1 MTKAVYAA
9 WQTKSVEDLTPLVG
23 VVATHHRHAHPK
35 PRVHGPR
42 RRPMHP
48 AELSAVERAE
58 ILTVL
63 NSDAYADSSVTQV
76 WARELDEGRYWCSAR
91 TMYRILAAAGMGGE
105 RRRQATHPPRTIP
118 ELVATCA
125 NAVWSWDITKM
136 RGPGKG
142 SWYHAY
148 VVIDIF
154 SRYVLGWRI
163 EQVEDGDLAADLVV
177 DIVAEQ
183 GTAPG
188 YLHADGG
195 AAMTSK
201 PLASLLVDLDVRR
214 SHNRPRTSN
223 DNPYSESQFKTMK
236 YMADYPD
243 RFVSIGEARAW
254 MAAFTSW
261 SRYAG
266 VPLPG
271 RPGAGA
277 RLTSV
282 IGVRR
287 WPSHHAWSVP
297 AVLVEAS

>member
-1 MTKAVYAA
+1 MLGAHDVPHLGRSRHGWGAPPP
-9 WQTKSVEDLTPLVG
+9 VHRP
-23 VVATHHRHAHPK
+23 ATNDPGA
-35 PRVHGPR
+35 G
-42 RRPMHP
+42 
-48 AELSAVERAE
+48 RA
-58 ILTVL
+58 
-63 NSDAYADSSVTQV
+63 
-76 WARELDEGRYWCSAR
+76 
-91 TMYRILAAAGMGGE
+91 
-105 RRRQATHPPRTIP
+105 
-118 ELVATCA
+118 CA

-142 SWYHAY
+142 SWFHAY

-243 RFVSIGEARAW
+243 RFASIGQARAW

-261 SRYAG
+261 YNDDTAIPASHCTPPRRCTTA
-266 VPLPG
+266 
-271 RPGAGA
+271 RPP
-277 RLTSV
+277 TSV
-282 IGVRR
+282 PPASAFSTRHMPPI
-287 WPSHHAWSVP
+287 PSGSTNDPPHPRCPNESPSMIPPTTAEP
-297 AVLVEAS
+297 RGA